1 MSRLK
6 GTGNIVSYEDHAVL
20 RHPDGIGWDIL
31 IRMELLHPL
40 LPPEQTAVIVF
51 SERTAQL
58 TQERREELAGIAAPV
73 VGADGALGVMR
84 LQAVA
89 NWLLGRQ

>member
-40 LPPEQTAVIVF
+40 LPLL
-51 SERTAQL
+51 QL
-58 TQERREELAGIAAPV
+58 LPQPLLILQIGIA
-73 VGADGALGVMR
+73 
-84 LQAVA
+84 
-89 NWLLGRQ
+89 